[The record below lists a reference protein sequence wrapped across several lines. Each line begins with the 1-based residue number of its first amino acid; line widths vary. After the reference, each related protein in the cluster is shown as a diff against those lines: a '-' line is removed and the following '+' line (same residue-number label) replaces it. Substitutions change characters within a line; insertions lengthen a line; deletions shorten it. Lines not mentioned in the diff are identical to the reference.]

1 MGLASNEFVKLLC
14 GADASLDRNADAL
27 RRAVCERTREFLLSG
42 NKNAV
47 VL

>member
-27 RRAVCERTREFLLSG
+27 RRAVCERTVSFY
-42 NKNAV
+42 
-47 VL
+47 